1 MSILKIRSGSNAT
14 GMLRYCHQDKPNQ
27 SADVERCSDFINSY
41 GFNNTDDVSLAWR
54 MERQG
59 CGKENGRQYYHATL
73 SISPDDPRSS
83 TITNRELRDMG
94 ERFVKEF
101 APKHSHA
108 VFVHRDERHPH
119 IHILWNSVNPENGKK
134 FHLDN
139 AALGRSQEIKNRID
153 SDFGIQKTE
162 LRKPE
167 VQKDRIPDEVKR
179 IAERT
184 EAAYIWTED
193 LKQRIDNAKKKSI
206 DMEDFKHR
214 LKENGVDAQER
225 GKEGKI
231 TYSFEDEHGKQ
242 RKVRQDKLGED
253 HGRDSIEEAIR
264 SNVQREFCQRK
275 TSEQLSIHSIPD
287 SGNEG
292 RADAVLPGAFQK
304 RRDDR
309 CQTSENA
316 PSYKE
321 KSDIRGPDQDTFSGT
336 GRGQEGLQRVLQTN
350 DAANHDGRSPSK
362 THGSDEGKDSGRQRA
377 FQHAEGNT
385 AGSSEAGRGS
395 EETSQG
401 ISFHDD
407 RSIQGLPRS
416 GSESREKTG
425 GNIRQT
431 GFHGVHD
438 AEHGYGAE
446 EESFK
451 PVPRI
456 RPDFHPEISSGNRS
470 GSPCSDTDS
479 VRDVHLKTTDNR
491 ESDVDSTEKERDI
504 YARVRTIFEKS
515 IEKLEEWRDA
525 IVSRIRGTTVEGRD
539 RPHKHGEP
547 GGDSRLH
554 ETVPKNAHP
563 DADSY
568 GRNSSERIAEFAHDS
583 SKRAGDHEDNSSGR
597 TAQYQYDSFRRTG
610 EYSSALSERRE
621 ENQALLQFRVEDAFR
636 ELHKEAERVESLCNS
651 IGAEIERREHEH
663 NQKKIIVKRREKSE
677 EMEIDF

>member
-14 GMLRYCHQDKPNQ
+14 GMLRYCHEDKPHQ

-108 VFVHRDERHPH
+108 VFVHRDEKHPH

-184 EAAYIWTED
+184 ETAYIWTED

-253 HGRDSIEEAIR
+253 HGRDSIEKTIR
-264 SNVQREFCQRK
+264 DNVQREFRQRK
-275 TSEQLSIHSIPD
+275 ASEQLSIHIIPN
-287 SGNEG
+287 SGNER
-292 RADAVLPGAFQK
+292 RADAVLSRTVHERQDDHLQNPGK
-304 RRDDR
+304 PYSDR
-309 CQTSENA
+309 PEQSV
-316 PSYKE
+316 
-321 KSDIRGPDQDTFSGT
+321 RGTDRNSADEA
-336 GRGQEGLQRVLQTN
+336 GRAEQGAQGVLQAGN
-350 DAANHDGRSPSK
+350 AASPAGRSAFE
-362 THGSDEGKDSGRQRA
+362 THGSDEEKDSIRQRGG
-377 FQHAEGNT
+377 QHTEGNT
-385 AGSSEAGRGS
+385 AGAAGAERDS
-395 EETSQG
+395 EEIHRTVQFSHADRIQELSG
-401 ISFHDD
+401 FRSEIREENSGHGRKTDFDGKYDFHHGHENQRKTL
-407 RSIQGLPRS
+407 RSSLPIQ
-416 GSESREKTG
+416 
-425 GNIRQT
+425 
-431 GFHGVHD
+431 
-438 AEHGYGAE
+438 
-446 EESFK
+446 
-451 PVPRI
+451 
-456 RPDFHPEISSGNRS
+456 PDIHPEISSGYRS

-479 VRDVHLKTTDNR
+479 VRDVRLKTTDNR
-491 ESDVDSTEKERDI
+491 KSDIDSTEKERDI

-568 GRNSSERIAEFAHDS
+568 GRNSSERIAECAHNS
-583 SKRAGDHEDNSSGR
+583 SKRAGEYEDTSSGR
-597 TAQYQYDSFRRTG
+597 TAQHQYDSFRRTD
-610 EYSSALSERRE
+610 EYRSALSERRE
-621 ENQALLQFRVEDAFR
+621 ENQALLQFRVEDTFR

-677 EMEIDF
+677 EMEMDF